1 MISLRPF
8 TLRIAIQ
15 SIFLSIF
22 VILVGVIILLSTIEY
37 SKSIEI
43 FSKKAMDDSAT
54 HVMDQFGSQLRPADL
69 LIKLTKLLMEKDLI
83 TQQQLIDY
91 AYVVAKSLPPY
102 IYKNTIR
109 ISVWGDPE
117 GNSIATALEADGT
130 YSTEILKPNKTPP
143 TGIKLYRDLEGNII
157 KRERVPVN
165 YDPRTRPWY
174 IAAQNAKKP
183 IWTKLYLSFPYK
195 HLTITTAIPIYN
207 KQQKLLGIFQLEL
220 KMIGLANFLT
230 SVKVSPHSHTLIL
243 NASDELFAYED
254 IQKDFVKKSASEK
267 IEVLK
272 ASGYHE
278 LITALQLYNKT
289 HQSYF
294 RFKSNGQ
301 TFLAYFKPIP
311 KISYTGLKI
320 GIVVAQNDFTSR
332 LKKANTII
340 LIATLVI
347 LCFGILLT
355 RFFSR
360 LISHSL
366 DILVK
371 DTGRIKDFNL
381 DDKPQISSHIYEI
394 SFLANAMESMK
405 SSLRAFK
412 KFVPTDLVRQLIQS
426 GEGVEIGG
434 VSKNISTF
442 FTDIR
447 NFTTISE
454 SMEPEKLMHHLCDY
468 FEQLSNI
475 IASEKGTVDK
485 YIGDSIM
492 AFWGAPIDDEE
503 HCFHACN
510 TALRCKERLEELNLM
525 WEKQN
530 KPPLITSIG
539 VHTGKAI
546 VGNIGSSTRL
556 NYTAIGDTINFTSRL
571 ELQSKKHG
579 SIIIVSEAVVNAV
592 KEQFIFRFIE
602 TAEIRGKTGTYN
614 IYELVS
620 KKTLS

>member
-69 LIKLTKLLMEKDLI
+69 IIKLTKLLMEKDLI

-254 IQKDFVKKSASEK
+254 MQKDFVKKSASEK